1 MEKMKRMKKMFL
13 ILALCFVTGIGS
25 APAGQLFAPV
35 QVQAAA
41 KITVPK
47 LVSAKDSGADK
58 AVVKWQAVKG
68 VNGYRVYRK
77 AAGQSFKAV
86 KTVSG
91 ASKVSYTDSGLKMG
105 TRYYYTV
112 KAYKKSGDKTV
123 WSAYDNKGVTMVAGL
138 SKLKLNKS
146 ALTLAKGK
154 TYSLKLNNTSLAP
167 KWISNNTGVAT
178 VSGKGV
184 VTAKSKGTAT
194 ITASLG
200 GRKFTCK
207 VTVSVPATVPAGIN
221 KLKKYIT
228 TYGQM
233 NTQGNKCI
241 EFDYN
246 ENSWVIVYEA
256 SKKRF
261 EFLCFAD
268 MDEINT
274 QSVMAMYVNAG
285 TLNYVNPE
293 FIFFVRDVDAGFRAT
308 ARFKASTYTS
318 KTNVRFNII
327 EATHDNLPDIQE
339 LGNTN
344 LNLAFVGWQAL
355 LETEVGISLK
365 NIGFTSYK

>member
-1 MEKMKRMKKMFL
+1 M
-13 ILALCFVTGIGS
+13 LALCFVMGTGS
-25 APAGQLFAPV
+25 TPVGQLFPPV
-35 QVQAAA
+35 QVQAAEKVSA
-41 KITVPK
+41 PK
-47 LVSAKDSGADK
+47 LISAKDSGTNK
-58 AVVKWQAVKG
+58 AVVKWKAVKG

-77 AAGQSFKAV
+77 ADGQSFKAI
-86 KTVSG
+86 KTIAG
-91 ASKVSYTDSGLKMG
+91 ATNLSYTDSGLKMG

-112 KAYKKSGDKTV
+112 KAYKKSGGKTV
-123 WSAYDNKGVTMVAGL
+123 WSSFDKKGVSMIAGL

-167 KWISNNTGVAT
+167 KWTSNNTGVAT
-178 VSGKGV
+178 VSSKGI

-207 VTVSVPATVPAGIN
+207 ITVSVPATVPAGIN
-221 KLKKYIT
+221 KLKNYIT
-228 TYGQM
+228 TYGQV
-233 NTQGNKCI
+233 NSEGNKVI

-339 LGNTN
+339 LGNAN